1 MNLVK
6 TVKNKWAEHKFK
18 KLEKEVIQLRKE
30 ISWIP
35 SQQDSSSSADTC
47 KDSTAREYLIAET
60 KDKTERKGKGDDE
73 KTQIIIKSPLK
84 INCAREDQN
93 KSRSGLI
100 SKKAPDGK
108 VQTMMRKRGNKK
120 EGETSCHAEPNDIC
134 EKRIEKR
141 ICNTDRK
148 LPKKY
153 RLRVGNER
161 EWIEK
166 IRTLMEKQHKKT
178 LEQQL
183 TELMPLVRNH
193 REIKNAIKAKRIA
206 VRQNS
211 NKESV
216 RKFLGRLAE
225 LYGQNRNKAFNRKS
239 NRRIKCHKCKKRGHL
254 RKNCS
259 KMV

>member
-100 SKKAPDGK
+100 SKKATDGEA
-108 VQTMMRKRGNKK
+108 QATMRKRGNKK
-120 EGETSCHAEPNDIC
+120 EGETSCHVEHKDIC
-134 EKRIEKR
+134 EKCIEKR
-141 ICNTDRK
+141 ICNANKK
-148 LPKKY
+148 LLKKY
-153 RLRVGNER
+153 RLRVGNEQ

-166 IRTLMEKQHKKT
+166 IKTLMDKQHKKP
-178 LEQQL
+178 LEQIL
-183 TELMPLVRNH
+183 TELMPLVRYH
-193 REIKNAIKAKRIA
+193 QDMKNAFKAKRFE
-206 VRQNS
+206 VRRKS
-211 NKESV
+211 TAESINE
-216 RKFLGRLAE
+216 FLNRLSA
-225 LYGQNRNKAFNRKS
+225 LYGQNRVNPFRRKINKK
-239 NRRIKCHKCKKRGHL
+239 IKCHKCKKKGHL
-254 RKNCS
+254 RKSCLE
-259 KMV
+259 